1 MHQDD
6 ASYGMEAEDSMD
18 QLRKIFENAGTY
30 IGKMSASQK
39 LLLGSLA
46 VIAAMTMFLVSQY
59 ASKPTLVD
67 LMAETGDAMTMS
79 SLRAA
84 GIEAE
89 VVNGKIQ
96 VPPSQRSSAVAVLAQ
111 AGQLPGDTTLLFD
124 NLIGSQDW
132 KASKEQHRQQR
143 TIALQNE
150 LSRTITQFRFV
161 HKASVILDIPE
172 SSGLGRAVR
181 VPSASITM
189 FSNGGSQLGQDTVDA
204 AAGMVMGAV
213 SGLNAK
219 NIQVIDGSTGQP
231 RTVSSADSRLTSK
244 FLDQAQTVGDG
255 KKHQIQEMLG
265 HIPGVIVSVT
275 AMVDVKRVDSI
286 EQAYSKI
293 DEGSISAV
301 RSTGRAEDTMQQASR
316 GAEPGVRSNQTAS
329 INTGGAT
336 GNSSNSAETI
346 KEYDNQ
352 FGYITKNTVDH
363 RGMPTHIRASII
375 VPEEYIRELLVN
387 ARATAAGDGE
397 PEPVTD
403 EDIREK
409 FEGMDG
415 NSGFKSLVVKQVEPH
430 LMGQAPDGSM
440 IAGDVV
446 VSMAPIGDAYRRVGQ
461 IQSAGLMG
469 SIMGSRGGNSLM
481 LGNGNLV
488 ETVLVGVLAAV
499 SILMMLMMV
508 KRSSKN
514 IELPSAEELV
524 GLPPQ
529 LEGANDMI
537 GEADESDSAMTGI
550 EIEDA
555 MVQIRQLRDQV
566 GELITADPDAAAGLV
581 ERWAEIEE

>member
-1 MHQDD
+1 
-6 ASYGMEAEDSMD
+6 MEAEDSMD

-30 IGKMSASQK
+30 IGKMTASQK

-67 LMAETGDAMTMS
+67 LMAETGDTMTMS

-84 GIEAE
+84 GIEAQ
-89 VVNGKIQ
+89 VVDGKIQ
-96 VPPSQRSSAVAVLAQ
+96 VPPSQRSGAIAVLAQ
-111 AGQLPGDTTLLFD
+111 AGQLPGDTTLLFN

-132 KASKEQHRQQR
+132 KASKEQHRQSR

-161 HKASVILDIPE
+161 NKASVILDIPE

-204 AAGMVMGAV
+204 AAGMVIGAV
-213 SGLNAK
+213 SGLSPK

-231 RTVSSADSRLTSK
+231 RTVSSADSRLSSK
-244 FLDQAQTVGDG
+244 YLDQAQTVGDG

-275 AMVDVKRVDSI
+275 AMVDVTRVDSI

-301 RSTGRAEDTMQQASR
+301 KSTGSAEDTMQQASR

-329 INTGGAT
+329 INTGGGS

-352 FGYITKNTVDH
+352 FGYITKNTVDP
-363 RGMPTHIRASII
+363 RGMPTHIRASIM
-375 VPEEYIRELLVN
+375 VPEEYIRELLTN
-387 ARATAAGDGE
+387 SRSASAGEGE

-415 NSGFKSLVVKQVEPH
+415 NSGFKSLIVKQVAPH

-446 VSMAPIGDAYRRVGQ
+446 VSMAPIGDSYRRVGQ
-461 IQSAGLMG
+461 MQSAGFMG
-469 SIMGSRGGNSLM
+469 SIMGSGGGSSVM

-508 KRSSKN
+508 KRSSRS

-555 MVQIRQLRDQV
+555 MVQIRQLREQV
-566 GELITADPDAAAGLV
+566 GELITADPDSAAGLV